1 MQCSGFGRLG
11 GGGLGSVNLC
21 VPEGNGGSGK
31 ERRKVGHC
39 GKEGRDG
46 AKFGAGENL
55 GQS

>member
-1 MQCSGFGRLG
+1 M
-11 GGGLGSVNLC
+11 NLC

-31 ERRKVGHC
+31 EGRKVGRC
-39 GKEGRDG
+39 GKEGRAG

>member
-1 MQCSGFGRLG
+1 MQCSGFGHLG

-31 ERRKVGHC
+31 EGQKVGRC